1 MLNRLIL
8 VYTIVFTVTNLLE
21 WTDIPWLWVVLPF
34 WIFIFGPSLW
44 TFVIFKLLKK

>member
-21 WTDIPWLWVVLPF
+21 WTDIPWLWVGLPF
-34 WIFIFGPSLW
+34 WVFIFGPSLW
-44 TFVIFKLLKK
+44 TFVIFKFLKK